1 MKFIDEYR
9 DSTLVRSLLEKITKA
24 ASRRESYRLMEFC
37 GGHTH
42 AFYRYGL
49 IPLLPDSIEM
59 VHGPGCPVCVL
70 PISRIDAAVELAG
83 REGVIFCSY
92 GDMLRVPGS
101 NGKSLLKAK
110 AEGADIRMIY
120 SPLDAVKIAGQ
131 NPDSQVIFFAVGF
144 ETTAPA
150 TALALKQAE
159 QQKVD
164 NFYVFC
170 NHVLTPPAMQ
180 AVLDYDG
187 SSDGEEA
194 GDGCLI
200 DGIVG
205 PGHVSAIIGSG
216 AYSFVAEQNRI
227 PLVISG
233 FEPVDLLEAVLM
245 LVHQINE
252 GRAEIENQYARVVKA
267 EGNPE
272 AIRLMDEVFELHGS
286 FEWRGFG
293 MLANSAQKLSS
304 TYAAFDAE
312 LQYQVEYPK
321 ASDHKACRCA
331 DVLRGLI
338 QPEKCSVFGK
348 VCRPDNPLGACMVSS
363 EGACA
368 AAYSYGGA
376 MEVNHGS

>member
-9 DSTLVRSLLEKITKA
+9 DSRLIRSLLDQIKKE
-24 ASRRESYRLMEFC
+24 ASAKESYRLMEFC

-49 IPLLPDSIEM
+49 IPLLPESIEM

-70 PISRIDAAVELAG
+70 PISRIDAAVALASK
-83 REGVIFCSY
+83 EGVIFCSY

-101 NGKSLLKAK
+101 DGKSLLKAK
-110 AEGADIRMIY
+110 AEGADVRMIY
-120 SPLDAVKIAGQ
+120 SPLDAVKLAVQ
-131 NPDSQVIFFAVGF
+131 NPDSQVVFFAVGF

-159 QQKVD
+159 QQGIG
-164 NFYVFC
+164 NFFVFC
-170 NHVLTPPAMQ
+170 NHVLTPPAMK
-180 AVLDYDG
+180 AILDYEG
-187 SSDGEEA
+187 GETSV
-194 GDGCLI
+194 I

-205 PGHVSAIIGSG
+205 PGHVSAIIGCS
-216 AYSFVAEQNRI
+216 AYAFVAEDNRI

-233 FEPVDLLEAVLM
+233 FEPVDLLESILL
-245 LVHQINE
+245 LVRQINA
-252 GRAEIENQYARVVKA
+252 GRAEIENQYARVVKT
-267 EGNPE
+267 EGNRE
-272 AIRLMDEVFELHGS
+272 AICLMDEVFELRGS

-293 MLANSAQKLSS
+293 MLANSAQKIAS

-312 LQYQVEYPK
+312 LQFQVRYAE
-321 ASDHKACRCA
+321 ASDHRACRCA

-338 QPEKCSVFGK
+338 QPEACSVFGA
-348 VCRPDNPLGACMVSS
+348 VCNPENPLGACMVSS

-368 AAYSYGGA
+368 AAYSYGGMLRNDQPEA
-376 MEVNHGS
+376 GQ